1 MAFFFGPDEDT
12 HGTNDGGRLHCTSH
26 RYISRDKRYY
36 FDCSF
41 TLTILRR
48 SNQESPALDA
58 IRPFLL
64 QAFGGAVAPRT
75 VRGFPKRFFAS
86 MTTMA
91 ETMEGTGEVAGL
103 MQSNG
108 VAQQNGGAQ
117 GNGKKR
123 KLHGRAFYESIGSP
137 KLVLAPMVE
146 QSEFVG
152 LFSSVKLDLR
162 WWLIQSF

>member
-1 MAFFFGPDEDT
+1 
-12 HGTNDGGRLHCTSH
+12 
-26 RYISRDKRYY
+26 
-36 FDCSF
+36 
-41 TLTILRR
+41 
-48 SNQESPALDA
+48 
-58 IRPFLL
+58 
-64 QAFGGAVAPRT
+64 
-75 VRGFPKRFFAS
+75 

-91 ETMEGTGEVAGL
+91 ETIEGTGEVAGVI
-103 MQSNG
+103 QSNG

-146 QSEFVG
+146 QSEFVC

-162 WWLIQSF
+162 WWLTQSF